1 MAISEKGIEFLE
13 NSITRGR
20 PVPGQS
26 LTNSKEQPYNWERPP
41 DFTEPREAMYA
52 IFNGLIEPETAAN
65 TLLSISK
72 GVGVID
78 IASIMLYTGFIEGKW
93 NPDVAFLIAAPVM
106 KMIATMGITAGV
118 DKIKMSMS
126 DITNNE
132 QIQSIAKTKVNAEEA
147 EKIAAGV
154 KQDIKKIESK
164 GLMAKPEKEEIE

>member
-1 MAISEKGIEFLE
+1 MDQYKEGEDNPFDGPI
-13 NSITRGR
+13 
-20 PVPGQS
+20 PGQG
-26 LTNSKEQPYNWERPP
+26 LTDEPGNYPWEHPPQFTDVVEASEFVWDRLHRPA
-41 DFTEPREAMYA
+41 FTEQVLAMLDAGIPVEALGRII
-52 IFNGLIEPETAAN
+52 IFNGF
-65 TLLSISK
+65 
-72 GVGVID
+72 
-78 IASIMLYTGFIEGKW
+78 MEGKW